1 MIHSFDSVKEMIQN
15 LHELG
20 SNKLYLHLD
29 GWADP
34 GYDNCHPDY
43 LPACIEAGG
52 WAGLKNLQDSL
63 SSQNDLFGLHDQ
75 YRDYYYTAKTH
86 NENEAI
92 QLEDGSVFEHA
103 NWAGG
108 RQNYLCASLASK
120 YVKRNYTEILK
131 HINLDCV
138 YLDVFSCNEMDE
150 CFNLEHLMTR
160 KECMEYRRACFQ
172 YMISK
177 GIIPS
182 SEECSDWAM
191 RELVFSHYGPYEF
204 MMKDENEK
212 RMGIPVPLF
221 NLVYHDCFIL
231 PWPMEKRQ
239 EDYMLYALLNGGI
252 PYVVRNAP
260 YDNVD
265 GNFGSDGLSIEDKIT
280 RANIVLD
287 FYQKIKNEEMVEHK
301 IINDHIQQ
309 CTYSNNITI
318 EINTKENTYRIV

>member
-1 MIHSFDSVKEMIQN
+1 MA
-15 LHELG
+15 G
-20 SNKLYLHLD
+20 
-29 GWADP
+29 GDP

-52 WAGLKNLQDSL
+52 WSGLKRLQQSL
-63 SSQNDLFGLHDQ
+63 SASNDLFGLHDQ
-75 YRDYYYTAKTH
+75 YRDYYYKAKTH

-92 QLEDGSVFEHA
+92 QLEDGVVFEHA

-108 RQNYLCASLASK
+108 RQNYLCASLAPK

-131 HINLDCV
+131 HIDLDCV

-150 CFNLEHLMTR
+150 CFNPEHLMTR

-204 MMKDENEK
+204 MMKDENAK

-231 PWPMEKRQ
+231 PWPMDKKQ

-265 GNFGSDGLSIEDKIT
+265 GNFGSDGLSIEDRIK
-280 RANIVLD
+280 RANVVLD
-287 FYQKIKNEEMVEHK
+287 FYQKIKNEEMVEHR
-301 IINDHIQQ
+301 IINDHVQQ
-309 CTYSNNITI
+309 TTFSNNISV